1 MAQAQKSSITLQ
13 GSAQMISEFLDFG
26 INSILYQRDVY
37 PPDEFSSVKKYGLT
51 VLMAQDAEL
60 RKYLDEVLKQM
71 RLWIEDSKL
80 NQVVL
85 VVKGCESD
93 ETLERWSFEIEKS
106 EELKKGKTKV
116 EADIKEIQKGI
127 KDVVKQIVST
137 VTFLPAIEEPVM
149 FDLLFYCV
157 AGVDLEN
164 WDPNSSHL
172 ITGDSDSVK
181 LRSWSSKIHTVNTA
195 VTFKTN

>member
-1 MAQAQKSSITLQ
+1 MMIHTYIRSD
-13 GSAQMISEFLDFG
+13 QMIIQQLISD
-26 INSILYQRDVY
+26 IL
-37 PPDEFSSVKKYGLT
+37 
-51 VLMAQDAEL
+51 
-60 RKYLDEVLKQM
+60 
-71 RLWIEDSKL
+71 
-80 NQVVL
+80 
-85 VVKGCESD
+85 
-93 ETLERWSFEIEKS
+93 
-106 EELKKGKTKV
+106 
-116 EADIKEIQKGI
+116 
-127 KDVVKQIVST
+127 